1 MPYFVQ
7 CNVLYNATLQQQ
19 PMPQPQFGVEMSFLA
34 GIEHVKV
41 KSSTEKLST
50 RICFRTVISVKND
63 FHAVPVHTFNI
74 TVLHEDSSAAATP
87 AG

>member
-34 GIEHVKV
+34 GTEHVEL

-50 RICFRTVISVKND
+50 QICFS
-63 FHAVPVHTFNI
+63 HQC
-74 TVLHEDSSAAATP
+74 EE
-87 AG
+87 